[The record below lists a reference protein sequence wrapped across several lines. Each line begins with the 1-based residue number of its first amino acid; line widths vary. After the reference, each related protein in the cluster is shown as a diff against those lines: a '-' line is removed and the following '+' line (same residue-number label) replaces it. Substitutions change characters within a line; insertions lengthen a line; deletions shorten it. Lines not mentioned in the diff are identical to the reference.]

1 MDDEIVHLQLKDKKK
16 PESNFNI
23 LMYVFAIIVVIWI
36 LTLSCATCSTPL
48 P

>member
-1 MDDEIVHLQLKDKKK
+1 MDDEIVHLQLEHQTK
-16 PESNFNI
+16 PESNFRI
-23 LMYVFAIIVVIWI
+23 LMYVFAIIVIIWI